1 MPQVNYLS
9 GKIVGLYCFVILFSV
24 TFNYFSV
31 LYLQLNGQLQ
41 IQHKGKRQKIKK
53 HNNNNKEIII
63 KIASY
68 SPGK

>member
-31 LYLQLNGQLQ
+31 LNGQLQ
-41 IQHKGKRQKIKK
+41 IQHKGKQQKIKK

-63 KIASY
+63 KIAS
-68 SPGK
+68 